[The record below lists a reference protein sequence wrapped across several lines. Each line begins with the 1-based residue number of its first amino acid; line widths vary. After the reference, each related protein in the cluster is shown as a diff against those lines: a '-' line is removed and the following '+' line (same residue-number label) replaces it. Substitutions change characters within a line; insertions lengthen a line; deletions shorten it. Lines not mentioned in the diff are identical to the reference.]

1 MVQKILTL
9 TFLVSCYALPTFAA
23 ESERPAPWI
32 FTSTL
37 PTKNDAISI
46 PKKEFC
52 RPISTDVLSDKC
64 VQYKHGIICPQE
76 DNSKFV
82 ISTYENKKAC
92 EKALKKT
99 KRLFAV
105 QFTQKIVFD

>member
-9 TFLVSCYALPTFAA
+9 TFLVSCYAVPSFAVDG
-23 ESERPAPWI
+23 PWI
-32 FTSTL
+32 FTTTL
-37 PTKNDAISI
+37 PTKNEMISI

-52 RPISTDVLSDKC
+52 RPISTSVLSDKC
-64 VQYKHGIICPQE
+64 VQYKQGIICPRE
-76 DNSKFV
+76 DNSQFV

-99 KRLFAV
+99 KKLFAV
-105 QFTQKIVFD
+105 QFTQKIVYE

>member
-9 TFLVSCYALPTFAA
+9 TFLVSCYSLPTLAA
-23 ESERPAPWI
+23 ESSKSAPWI
-32 FTSTL
+32 FTTTL
-37 PTKNDAISI
+37 PTKTEVISI

-52 RPISTDVLSDKC
+52 RPISTDALSDKC
-64 VQYKHGIICPQE
+64 VQYKQGIVCPQ
-76 DNSKFV
+76 DGSSKFV

-99 KRLFAV
+99 KRLFA
-105 QFTQKIVFD
+105 QNPKIVYE